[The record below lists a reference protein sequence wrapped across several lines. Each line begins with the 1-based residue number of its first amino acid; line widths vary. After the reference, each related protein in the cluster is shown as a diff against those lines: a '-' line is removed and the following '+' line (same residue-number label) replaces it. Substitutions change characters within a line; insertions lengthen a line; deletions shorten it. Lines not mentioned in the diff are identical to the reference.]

1 MRTDSGA
8 RRVWAASAA
17 ILTALAA
24 AAVDPA
30 RPVEAAFPGQ
40 NGKIVF
46 RSSRDGD
53 AEIYSMNAD
62 GSGLTRLTNDPGP
75 DLHPTWSPDGSKIA
89 FSRLLEGANFEIFV
103 MDADGTDQTNLT
115 DNPASDQ
122 IPAWSPDGTRLAFT
136 SSRDSGSDIIVMDAD
151 GTDQTNLTDG
161 PFRDISP
168 AWSPDGTKIVFRRD
182 NGIAVMNAD
191 GTAVTLLTS
200 GPFQDAAPTWSPDG
214 TKIAFASDRD
224 GNFEIYVM
232 NADGTDQ
239 TRLTDHPR
247 YDLSPAWSPDGCKI
261 VFASGRDNLGG
272 DIHVMDADGTDV
284 VNLTNDFLPDE
295 DPDWQPLVAPDTAPP
310 RITTANQPI
319 TLATPD
325 HKYATLTVEQMV
337 SAVSDDRD
345 SAVGVADVVIA
356 NVSSDEP
363 EDAPGNGD
371 GSTARDIVIASDC
384 RQVQLRA
391 ERAGGINGRVYT
403 VTLQVA
409 DASGNVASAV
419 FRVHVPVSRCETAV
433 DDGVAAGYAVTGC
446 AP

>member
-1 MRTDSGA
+1 MRTNSGA

-17 ILTALAA
+17 ILTALTA

-30 RPVEAAFPGQ
+30 RSVEAAFPGQ

-53 AEIYSMNAD
+53 AEIYSMNAN
-62 GSGLTRLTNDPGP
+62 GSGLMRLTNRPGP
-75 DLHPTWSPDGSKIA
+75 DIHPTWSPDGSKIA
-89 FSRLLEGANFEIFV
+89 FSRLQSAGNFEIF
-103 MDADGTDQTNLT
+103 
-115 DNPASDQ
+115 
-122 IPAWSPDGTRLAFT
+122 
-136 SSRDSGSDIIVMDAD
+136 VMDAD

-168 AWSPDGTKIVFRRD
+168 AWSPDGNKIVFRRD
-182 NGIAVMNAD
+182 EGIAVMNAD

-200 GPFQDAAPTWSPDG
+200 GPFQDAAPAWSPDG
-214 TKIAFASDRD
+214 TKIAFVSDRD

-232 NADGTDQ
+232 NADGTGQ

-247 YDLSPAWSPDGCKI
+247 YDLSPAWSPDGSKI

-319 TLATPD
+319 TLAPPD
-325 HKYATLTVEQMV
+325 HKYATLTVAQMV

-391 ERAGGINGRVYT
+391 ERAGAINGRVYT

-446 AP
+446 GP